1 MLKTLRRQDGT
12 ATNCRRRRY
21 PSGGIAGRR
30 LNTLNTHQAPRNAT
44 KSILATCFLL
54 SLALADAS
62 NGNSNNNGG
71 NRNGAPFMI
80 MSEITVE
87 SPSKDAAAN
96 ADISRDD
103 DDAAALQGGGDAS
116 TGANDTANAG
126 SASSSEETHNDSGS
140 GSDTDEDEDEGVA
153 STSSSPPLRTLQRL
167 QAMLDDS
174 DYASAPIQEASLESA
189 EGRHPIDESSAS
201 SSTQEKLWTSKDRVK
216 YRRTRRTEKQRRQQ
230 REFEEHQARKARDMQ
245 RLMIIQEE
253 REREDARRKEES
265 LRNIQERQRRQQF
278 VSRDAESSEL
288 TDEDTDTDAANEFE
302 LTNNPVYFSDGEQ
315 SDDFSEEDEHPH
327 LPPQSSPEYGQ
338 HQNQMPNHMNHMS
351 QYGSGNYQH
360 QFSPPQQRFGP
371 DQHPHMPNMPQNYQ
385 QYPPQQPQYSQ
396 FSDPHQQQ
404 MIQDARQYSQQYAA
418 WAQAAAIGY
427 HYPPPQPPTTPEQPY
442 NTNQNLQ
449 APPHQHH
456 PASSFDPRYYQV
468 PQQQRNYYPPRK
480 MYSANHKQQRQPPY
494 PHPMQNFGGTQHRNT
509 ASNRA
514 QESPQQAEAKVL
526 DVKVTGDAGMQR
538 EALADNVPSKNAAT
552 SSIHSQMGVRSA
564 VVPPTSPLISAS
576 PPRTSSLMKSP
587 EGPYCELVDESAVE
601 IEGCG
606 AIISFDSVQKLAFSC
621 ITVALLSYCSV
632 SPRSLPFPEYNRLF
646 LQNLSVVW
654 LAVIGPIFSLMAV
667 YDPKHNNINTAIG
680 TFHVSFTLG
689 YALAF
694 IAEVITTT
702 LVRLGVFKIWE
713 PAIFNLTPEVPSI
726 ILPWVLREKQ
736 YKPKR
741 ITLFAA
747 DFAASCIASPVIEE
761 IIKLKVVQWTCR
773 LPRNFKTGNSSKGK
787 GRKKRVPVRGIDS
800 PQVTNINCYMVQMLA
815 ASLGL
820 KLFDVT
826 RRILMYTKD
835 NDRFKKTYAVYRGV
849 FPIHE
854 LCGAMTALLLAR
866 RDVLGVSLP
875 TWKILGPAVFIHGMA
890 NFRGMKP
897 IFKWNSASPWSE
909 MQINQ
914 LSRESD
920 VPLWRQLM
928 PKSYAKLVWLT
939 ILCRVFGFCI
949 KNYYLIGRQAVQRTT
964 VYSGKLYAFN
974 AKLET
979 DAMLKRIKK
988 D

>member
-12 ATNCRRRRY
+12 ATTCRRRRY
-21 PSGGIAGRR
+21 PGGIAGRR
-30 LNTLNTHQAPRNAT
+30 LNTLLNTHQAPRNAT

-96 ADISRDD
+96 AEISRDD

-116 TGANDTANAG
+116 TGANDTANAE

-327 LPPQSSPEYGQ
+327 LPPQSSPEFGQ

-371 DQHPHMPNMPQNYQ
+371 DQHHHMPNMPQNYQ

-587 EGPYCELVDESAVE
+587 EGPYCELVDES
-601 IEGCG
+601 
-606 AIISFDSVQKLAFSC
+606 
-621 ITVALLSYCSV
+621 
-632 SPRSLPFPEYNRLF
+632 
-646 LQNLSVVW
+646 
-654 LAVIGPIFSLMAV
+654 
-667 YDPKHNNINTAIG
+667 IG